1 MAELSTIARP
11 YAAALFE
18 IARTSGESLDKW
30 LAAAEDMASLASHP
44 QVAEV
49 VADPKLD
56 DAQVFELLSG
66 MSRTSLTPAGINF
79 LKLVIANQRIAVL
92 PEVAAQFRK
101 LKNDAE
107 GVAECV
113 IESAFP
119 LDEADVRDLLA
130 TLGKRVGRKLKP
142 TVEINPELIGG
153 VRVVVGDRVLDGSVR
168 AQLNQMQAAL
178 TA

>member
-18 IARTSGESLDKW
+18 IARTSGESLDNW
-30 LAAAEDMASLASHP
+30 LPAAEDMSSLASHQ

-49 VADPKLD
+49 VADPKLND
-56 DAQVFELLSG
+56 EQVFELLSG
-66 MSRTSLTPAGINF
+66 MSRAGLTPAGANF

-119 LDEADVRDLLA
+119 IEEADVRDLLA
-130 TLGKRVGRKLKP
+130 TLAQRLGRKLKP
-142 TVEINPELIGG
+142 TVAVNPELIGG
-153 VRVVVGDRVLDGSVR
+153 VRIVVGDRVLDGSVR